1 MKREIIKAQGLYKS
15 FAQGSKSIEVLSG
28 IDFSVREGET
38 TGIIG
43 ASGSGK
49 STFLYLLAGLDRQS
63 EGEVAIDGQ
72 SLSLLSEN
80 AMANFRNL
88 KIGFIYQFHHLMPEF
103 SARENIAL
111 PALISGKPRSEAFS
125 LADQMLLKL
134 DIKRRSSHLPSELSG
149 GERQRVAIGRSL
161 INNPSLVLADEPTGN
176 LDEENSQI
184 VEELMLDLSSSL
196 ETSFVVVTHDESFA
210 RRLRKIFVLKNGKLA
225 ERTA

>member
-1 MKREIIKAQGLYKS
+1 
-15 FAQGSKSIEVLSG
+15 
-28 IDFSVREGET
+28 
-38 TGIIG
+38 
-43 ASGSGK
+43 
-49 STFLYLLAGLDRQS
+49 
-63 EGEVAIDGQ
+63 
-72 SLSLLSEN
+72 
-80 AMANFRNL
+80 
-88 KIGFIYQFHHLMPEF
+88 MPEF

-111 PALISGKPRSEAFS
+111 PALISGKSRSDAFS

>member
-1 MKREIIKAQGLYKS
+1 MKREIIKAQALFKN
-15 FAQGSKSIEVLSG
+15 FTQGDKTVEVLAG

-38 TGIIG
+38 IAILG

-49 STFLYLLAGLDRQS
+49 STLLYLLAGLDRQS
-63 EGEVAIDGQ
+63 GGDVAIDGQ
-72 SLSLLSEN
+72 SLSSLSEN

-111 PALISGKPRSEAFS
+111 PALISGKSRSEAFS

-134 DIKRRSSHLPSELSG
+134 DIKPRASHLPSELSG

-161 INNPSLVLADEPTGN
+161 INNPALVLADEPTGN

-184 VEELMLDLSSSL
+184 VEELILELTRSL

-210 RRLRKIFVLKNGKLA
+210 RRLSKIFVLKSGKLS
-225 ERTA
+225 ERAK

>member
-15 FAQGSKSIEVLSG
+15 FTQGNKSIEVLSG

-111 PALISGKPRSEAFS
+111 PALISGKSRSDAFS

-134 DIKRRSSHLPSELSG
+134 HFVTSDMLHYH
-149 GERQRVAIGRSL
+149 VATDCFDYKAI
-161 INNPSLVLADEPTGN
+161 
-176 LDEENSQI
+176 EN
-184 VEELMLDLSSSL
+184 
-196 ETSFVVVTHDESFA
+196 
-210 RRLRKIFVLKNGKLA
+210 
-225 ERTA
+225 

>member
-15 FAQGSKSIEVLSG
+15 FTQGNKSIEVLSG

-72 SLSLLSEN
+72 SLSVLSEN

-88 KIGFIYQFHHLMPEF
+88 KIGFIYQFHH
-103 SARENIAL
+103 
-111 PALISGKPRSEAFS
+111 
-125 LADQMLLKL
+125 
-134 DIKRRSSHLPSELSG
+134 
-149 GERQRVAIGRSL
+149 
-161 INNPSLVLADEPTGN
+161 
-176 LDEENSQI
+176 
-184 VEELMLDLSSSL
+184 
-196 ETSFVVVTHDESFA
+196 
-210 RRLRKIFVLKNGKLA
+210 
-225 ERTA
+225 

>member
-1 MKREIIKAQGLYKS
+1 MKREIIKAQALFKN
-15 FAQGSKSIEVLSG
+15 FTQGDKTVEVLSG

-38 TGIIG
+38 IAILG

-49 STFLYLLAGLDRQS
+49 STLLYLLAGLDRQS
-63 EGEVAIDGQ
+63 GGDVAIDGQ
-72 SLSLLSEN
+72 SLSSLSEN

-111 PALISGKPRSEAFS
+111 PALISGKSRSEAFS

-134 DIKRRSSHLPSELSG
+134 DIKPRASHLPSELSG

-161 INNPSLVLADEPTGN
+161 INNPALVLADEPTGN

-184 VEELMLDLSSSL
+184 VEELILELTRSL

-210 RRLRKIFVLKNGKLA
+210 RRLSKIFVLKSGKLS
-225 ERTA
+225 ERAK

>member
-1 MKREIIKAQGLYKS
+1 MKREIIKAQALFKN
-15 FAQGSKSIEVLSG
+15 FTQGDKTVEVLAG

-38 TGIIG
+38 IAILG

-49 STFLYLLAGLDRQS
+49 STLLYLLAGLDRQS
-63 EGEVAIDGQ
+63 GGDVAIDGQ
-72 SLSLLSEN
+72 SLSSLSEN

-111 PALISGKPRSEAFS
+111 PALISGKSRSEAFS
-125 LADQMLLKL
+125 LADQMLSKL
-134 DIKRRSSHLPSELSG
+134 DIKPRASHLPSELSG

-161 INNPSLVLADEPTGN
+161 INNPALVLADEPTGN

-184 VEELMLDLSSSL
+184 VEELILELTRSL

-210 RRLRKIFVLKNGKLA
+210 RRLSKIFVLKSGKLS
-225 ERTA
+225 ERAK

>member
-1 MKREIIKAQGLYKS
+1 MKREIIKAQALFKN
-15 FAQGSKSIEVLSG
+15 FTQGDKTVEVLAG
-28 IDFSVREGET
+28 IDFSVLEGET
-38 TGIIG
+38 IAILG

-49 STFLYLLAGLDRQS
+49 STLLYLLAGLDRQS
-63 EGEVAIDGQ
+63 GGDVAIDGQ
-72 SLSLLSEN
+72 SLSSLSEN

-111 PALISGKPRSEAFS
+111 PALISGKSRSEAFS
-125 LADQMLLKL
+125 LADQMLSKL
-134 DIKRRSSHLPSELSG
+134 DIKPRASHLPSELSG

-161 INNPSLVLADEPTGN
+161 INNPALVLADEPTGN

-184 VEELMLDLSSSL
+184 VEELILELTRSL

-210 RRLRKIFVLKNGKLA
+210 RRLSKIFVLKSGKLS
-225 ERTA
+225 ERAK

>member
-15 FAQGSKSIEVLSG
+15 FTQGNKSIEVLSG

-111 PALISGKPRSEAFS
+111 PALISGKSRSDAFS

-176 LDEENSQI
+176 LDMESGLNILNILKDLNNQGKTVIMITHNQEHASMFKKVIELVDGKIVSQ
-184 VEELMLDLSSSL
+184 
-196 ETSFVVVTHDESFA
+196 
-210 RRLRKIFVLKNGKLA
+210 
-225 ERTA
+225 